1 MKEAIVLAG
10 SRGIGKGIRDLA
22 TGNISGA
29 IQSGRDVIDRLS
41 KQEATPTPNLN
52 QAAPTP
58 APTGISSLTQPSLQ
72 TQAIQ
77 DLIDKELSRRDQ
89 VTGFGR
95 TGFMD
100 T

>member
-1 MKEAIVLAG
+1 M
-10 SRGIGKGIRDLA
+10 
-22 TGNISGA
+22 
-29 IQSGRDVIDRLS
+29 QSGRGVIDMLN
-41 KQEATPTPNLN
+41 KQEATPTRNLN
-52 QAAPTP
+52 QAAPTS
-58 APTGISSLTQPSLQ
+58 APTGISSLTQPSLER
-72 TQAIQ
+72 QAIQ